1 MAKKGRVVSSAKN
14 IAGNFISNFIC
25 YILRF
30 ISRTVFI
37 KTIGEYY
44 LGINGLLSNV
54 LSILSLAELGI
65 GTAINFS
72 LYKPLSENNEKKIV
86 SLMNFYKIAYRWI
99 AVIVL
104 CLGLA
109 IFPFLD
115 VFIKDNQGFDN
126 LNIIY
131 LIFVLNMVLSYL
143 FSYKRTLA
151 NADQKAYKI
160 AYYTTISTLIA
171 TLAQILILIITK
183 NYILYLLIQTLFI
196 VFENL
201 LINVFINREYPYLNK
216 IEAEKLD
223 KEELGQIRTNVKA
236 LVFHRLGETCVNSTD
251 NIIISSFVG
260 VAVVGIYSNY
270 SMLMSMVQTFIL
282 IIFNN
287 LVASFGNLIAEGDK
301 KKNYEIFKTVNF
313 LSFAIYFIAT
323 ICFLNLYNPFITLW
337 IGKEWL
343 LSTTTVI
350 VIVLNFYMTGMRVA
364 LSTVKSAAGIY
375 DADKYDPIF
384 QSLINLVTSIILAQ
398 KLGILGVFIG
408 TFISSLVPFIHRPI
422 VVYKKVFNK
431 NALEYFILYLKQ
443 TLIVILTAFGTYY
456 LLNLFNIS
464 NSILDIIIRLI
475 GSAFI
480 PTLIIVLFYKRT
492 NEYKKLKEVFLNL
505 LGGIKHVKKS

>member
-72 LYKPLSENNEKKIV
+72 LYKPLSENNQKKIV
-86 SLMNFYKIAYRWI
+86 SLMKFYKVAYRVI
-99 AVIVL
+99 ALVVL
-104 CLGLA
+104 GLGLA

-115 VFIKDNQGFDN
+115 VFIKDNKGFDN

-160 AYYTTISTLIA
+160 AFYTTISTLIA
-171 TLAQILILIITK
+171 TIAQILVLIITK
-183 NYILYLLIQTLFI
+183 NYIIYLLIQTMFI

-201 LINVFINREYPYLNK
+201 LINSFINREYPYLNE

-223 KEELGQIRTNVKA
+223 KEELDQIKTNVKA

-260 VAVVGIYSNY
+260 VTVVGIYSNY
-270 SMLMSMVQTFIL
+270 SMLMSMVQAFIL

-313 LSFAIYFIAT
+313 LSFAIYFVAT
-323 ICFLNLYNPFITLW
+323 ICF
-337 IGKEWL
+337 
-343 LSTTTVI
+343 
-350 VIVLNFYMTGMRVA
+350 
-364 LSTVKSAAGIY
+364 
-375 DADKYDPIF
+375 
-384 QSLINLVTSIILAQ
+384 
-398 KLGILGVFIG
+398 
-408 TFISSLVPFIHRPI
+408 
-422 VVYKKVFNK
+422 
-431 NALEYFILYLKQ
+431 
-443 TLIVILTAFGTYY
+443 
-456 LLNLFNIS
+456 
-464 NSILDIIIRLI
+464 
-475 GSAFI
+475 
-480 PTLIIVLFYKRT
+480 
-492 NEYKKLKEVFLNL
+492 
-505 LGGIKHVKKS
+505 